1 MHPWVR
7 FHAEEHAVQ
16 WGRLFAGPK
25 QLRIADHGEL
35 RQWFRRGAFCCGLGS
50 LTTLNANLSE
60 LDDEDAKALA
70 PAIASSG
77 SLAELNSSH
86 NQIRAEG
93 IIALAPAINISWNR
107 IFSQGAA
114 QELLAAMKG
123 KDMKRIM
130 RDAWVARR
138 SGGSGVCEES
148 EVEQTAV

>member
-1 MHPWVR
+1 MGP
-7 FHAEEHAVQ
+7 AVCRTQ
-16 WGRLFAGPK
+16 AAAHCGSRRVEAVDSARRL
-25 QLRIADHGEL
+25 
-35 RQWFRRGAFCCGLGS
+35 
-50 LTTLNANLSE
+50 LTTLNANLNE

-123 KDMKRIM
+123 NDMKRIM